1 MVESWT
7 RNHWVYP
14 EGKRVK
20 PRLSSLKLSLGL
32 VVHKA
37 ARRAGLAHQMPS
49 FTVYTLSSF
58 EEWRA
63 TRPFFINHSDFRTSI
78 SPWMVH
84 SKLTSFV
91 GQLLGMHGCIMAC
104 NEEEHWVQREP
115 RPHHHQTSI
124 LGGSTGSV
132 DLPAQI
138 GSGSQPPLR
147 TRSVVTGIPADQV
160 LAL

>member
-49 FTVYTLSSF
+49 FTVYTLSRF

-63 TRPFFINHSDFRTSI
+63 TRPFFFNHSDFRTSI

-84 SKLTSFV
+84 SKHH
-91 GQLLGMHGCIMAC
+91 LLVNSWECMAA
-104 NEEEHWVQREP
+104 WP
-115 RPHHHQTSI
+115 AMKK
-124 LGGSTGSV
+124 STGCKGSPGHTITR
-132 DLPAQI
+132 LPSWFHWFRGSRA

-147 TRSVVTGIPADQV
+147 TRSVVTGIPAQV
-160 LAL
+160 LALKRIL